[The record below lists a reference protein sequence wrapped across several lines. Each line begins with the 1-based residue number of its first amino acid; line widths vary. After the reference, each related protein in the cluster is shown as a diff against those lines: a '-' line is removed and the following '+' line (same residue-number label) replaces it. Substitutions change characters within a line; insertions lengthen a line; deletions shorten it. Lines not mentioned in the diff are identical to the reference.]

1 MINYLDIDVPEL
13 SAMVAANQAYLI
25 DVRNLDEVIRGV
37 LPNAVHIPLATIP
50 EYDFGY
56 TDVIA
61 DKKIVFY
68 CHSGIRSAQA
78 AAFISEK
85 LSIQTFNLRG
95 GILAWGRE
103 GLPFV
108 EYQSILKNK

>member
-1 MINYLDIDVPEL
+1 MINYLDIDAIEL
-13 SAMVAANQAYLI
+13 SAMVATNQAYLI

-37 LPNAVHIPLATIP
+37 LPNAVHIPLAMIP
-50 EYDFGY
+50 EYDFEY
-56 TDVIA
+56 SDAIA
-61 DKKIVFY
+61 NKKIVFY

-85 LSIQTFNLRG
+85 LTVQTFNLRG

-108 EYQSILKNK
+108 EYQSI

>member
-1 MINYLDIDVPEL
+1 MINYLDIDAIEL
-13 SAMVAANQAYLI
+13 SAMMASNQIYLI

-37 LPNAVHIPLATIP
+37 LPDAVHIPLAMIP
-50 EYDFGY
+50 EYDF
-56 TDVIA
+56 TLAASA
-61 DKKIVFY
+61 DAKKMVFY

-78 AAFISEK
+78 AAYISEK
-85 LSIQTFNLRG
+85 FEVQTFNLRG

-108 EYQSILKNK
+108 EYQSI